1 MFGTD
6 RRRLPPVGDCK
17 VNAFFHYQFTRGGGV
32 SGSDGGGGMVVEV
45 GWFTCLTSDQ
55 LEEPEISEEEICH
68 MGTSGEGPGVWAPAW
83 GEVRDINHTS

>member
-1 MFGTD
+1 M
-6 RRRLPPVGDCK
+6 
-17 VNAFFHYQFTRGGGV
+17 

-68 MGTSGEGPGVWAPAW
+68 MGTSGEGP
-83 GEVRDINHTS
+83 